1 MDKGIRY
8 ISAIRGDKHWPY
20 RPYLEGL
27 WPCGFFFMVALTCL
41 GACGGG
47 GSGSASSSQGVA
59 VTEPP
64 AIRQVARVP
73 LLFGES
79 YQSEYARQSGLAG
92 LDTIRPQI
100 PSEVP
105 IALIG
110 PLRPTA
116 EVQEG
121 HLVICPIALAR
132 PLCWRRC
139 VFLRQVRPMCLLR

>member
-1 MDKGIRY
+1 MDKGIRH

-20 RPYLEGL
+20 RPCLVGL
-27 WPCGFFFMVALTCL
+27 WPCGFFFMVALTSL

-79 YQSEYARQSGLAG
+79 YQSEYARQSGLDDIGAAAAYDKG
-92 LDTIRPQI
+92 YAVCRAVELG
-100 PSEVP
+100 
-105 IALIG
+105 IA
-110 PLRPTA
+110 
-116 EVQEG
+116 EDDM
-121 HLVICPIALAR
+121 ALA
-132 PLCWRRC
+132 
-139 VFLRQVRPMCLLR
+139 